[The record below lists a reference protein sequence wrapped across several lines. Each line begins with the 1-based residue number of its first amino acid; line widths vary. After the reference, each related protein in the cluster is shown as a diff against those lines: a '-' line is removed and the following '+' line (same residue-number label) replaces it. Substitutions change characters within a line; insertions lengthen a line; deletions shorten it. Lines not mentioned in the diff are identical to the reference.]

1 MKLVLKLIL
10 LLLSPNGFSSQN
22 LTGPDL
28 VDHIN
33 KIQNSWRAE
42 YSPISELEMKFKVM
56 DLKFSEISPKDEP
69 LVTVQGV
76 YVPISFDARDHW
88 PNCKSIKL
96 IRNQA
101 YCGACWA
108 FGAAEIISDRI
119 CIQSGGAHQPI
130 ISVEDILS
138 CCGSSCGEG
147 CKGGYPLEGLKF
159 WMNSGVVTGGD
170 YNGTGCQPYTFPPCS
185 SCEASKSTPSC
196 QKKCQTGYL
205 EATYKNDK
213 RFGKSAYR
221 LSTTTSSNKIS
232 TDAIITI
239 QTEIY
244 NNGPVEVSYRVF
256 EDFYQYKSGV
266 YHYVSGKLTGAHA
279 VKIIGWGTENKVDYW
294 LVANSWGTDFGEK
307 GFFKIRRGTNECG
320 IEENVVA
327 GLAKNGGTKFGFFI
341 AFVVLFFS
349 YI

>member
-1 MKLVLKLIL
+1 MNFILKLIL
-10 LLLSPNGFSSQN
+10 ILLSINGFFSQN
-22 LTGPDL
+22 LTGQDL
-28 VDHIN
+28 VNHIN
-33 KIQNSWRAE
+33 EIQNSWRAE
-42 YSPISELEMKFKVM
+42 YSPISEVEMKFKVM
-56 DLKFSEISPKDEP
+56 DIKFSEVSPKDEP
-69 LVTVQGV
+69 LITVQGV
-76 YVPISFDARDHW
+76 NVPISFDARDHW

-185 SCEASKSTPSC
+185 SCESSKTTPSC
-196 QKKCQTGYL
+196 RKTCQTGYL

-213 RFGKSAYR
+213 HFGKSAYR

-232 TDAIITI
+232 PDAIVTI

-244 NNGPVEVSYRVF
+244 NNGPVEVSYRVY
-256 EDFYQYKSGV
+256 EDFYHYKSGV

-294 LVANSWGTDFGEK
+294 LVANSWGTSFGEN

-327 GLAKNGGTKFGFFI
+327 GLAKNSGSGIDCFI
-341 AFVVLFFS
+341 VLLVLIL
-349 YI
+349 YLI